1 MTTRD
6 RAADS
11 AASAAYAAADTA
23 AGAAAEVA
31 GAVDMLLTQAALG
44 PHRQFLPGR
53 PALRFARALA
63 GRPGL
68 VATRAGALAA
78 ELARIAGGTSGV
90 APAARDR
97 RFADPAWAGNPVLRR
112 VMQAYL
118 ATGDAAL
125 GLVNETPLD
134 WRDTERVRFVVSNLV
149 DALAPS
155 NSPLLSPEA
164 WKAAVDSGG
173 GSLLTG
179 TRHLLGDL
187 ASAPRVPTMVPPDA
201 YTVGIDLA
209 ATAGAVVLRTPAFE
223 LIQYQPATP
232 TVREVPVL
240 IVPPTINKYYVLDL
254 APGRSLI
261 ECLVGQGQQVF
272 VMSWR
277 NPDARHAAWGF
288 DAYVRAVTEAL
299 DATAGIC
306 GAAAV
311 HLLGAC
317 SGGILASI
325 AAAVRRAEAAPGA
338 LAPTAR
344 ARVASLGLLVTMLDQ
359 SRTDVVGALVDESTA
374 EAAIAASAR
383 KGYLDGRRLAEVFAW
398 LRPGDLI
405 WNYWVNNY
413 LLGREPARFDILF
426 WNADTT
432 RMTAGLHR
440 DFVRAAVSNS
450 LASPGGLTVLGT
462 EIDLA
467 QVDLD
472 SYVVAGVADHICPWQ
487 SCYRSSQLLGGK
499 TRFVLS
505 TSGHIAALVN
515 PADSKKSRY
524 QASDDVTAD
533 APAWQQSAP
542 AEQGSWWPDYAAW
555 LAARSGGQAPA
566 PAALGS
572 KEFRVIEP
580 APGSYV
586 RAT

>member
-1 MTTRD
+1 M
-6 RAADS
+6 
-11 AASAAYAAADTA
+11 
-23 AGAAAEVA
+23 AGAL
-31 GAVDMLLTQAALG
+31 DMLLTRAALG
-44 PHRQFLPGR
+44 PLRQFFPGR

-68 VATRAGALAA
+68 MASRAGALAA

-90 APAARDR
+90 APAGRDR

-118 ATGDAAL
+118 AAGDTAL

-134 WRDTERVRFVVSNLV
+134 WRDAERVRFAVGNLV

-155 NSPLLSPEA
+155 NSLLLSPEA

-173 GSLLTG
+173 GSLVSG
-179 TRHLLGDL
+179 ARHLVSDL
-187 ASAPRVPTMVPPDA
+187 SSPPRVPAMVPPDA
-201 YTVGIDLA
+201 YTVGTDLA
-209 ATAGAVVLRTPAFE
+209 ATPGAVVLRTPSFE
-223 LIQYQPATP
+223 LIQYQPATE
-232 TVREVPVL
+232 TVRELPLL
-240 IVPPTINKYYVLDL
+240 IVPPTINKYYILDL

-261 ECLVGQGQQVF
+261 EYLVAQGQQVF

-277 NPDARHAAWGF
+277 NPDKRHASWGF
-288 DAYVRAVTEAL
+288 DTYVRDIIEAL
-299 DATAGIC
+299 GATAGIC
-306 GAAAV
+306 AAPAV

-317 SGGILASI
+317 SGGILASL
-325 AAAVRRAEAAPGA
+325 AAAVRQAQAAPGA
-338 LAPTAR
+338 HP
-344 ARVASLGLLVTMLDQ
+344 RVASLGLLVTMLDQ
-359 SRTDVVGALVDESTA
+359 SRNDAVGALVDEATA
-374 EAAIAASAR
+374 EAAIAVSAR
-383 KGYLDGRRLAEVFAW
+383 KGYLDGRKLAEIFAW

-450 LASPGGLTVLGT
+450 LTSPGGLTVLGT

-524 QASDDVTAD
+524 QASDDITAD
-533 APAWQQSAP
+533 AAAWQQSA
-542 AEQGSWWPDYAAW
+542 ATEQGSWWPDYASW
-555 LAARSGGQAPA
+555 LAGRSGGQVPA
-566 PAALGS
+566 PAGLGGDR
-572 KEFRVIEP
+572 FQVIEP

-586 RAT
+586 RAA